1 LALGSQDAAR
11 GTHKFPEARS
21 KFPSVIPSAHQ
32 RREHRFQNT
41 ERSFYFRS
49 CTFV

>member
-1 LALGSQDAAR
+1 LGRRTQQE
-11 GTHKFPEARS
+11 GPTNVPRS